1 MPPVTDAG
9 SKPQVCTQWKSRNS
23 STTKSRTSTTK
34 KILGDKVAQ
43 VLQQNTN
50 LSDKNSEA
58 YRTPS
63 EKLKKD
69 PVMALVSKTVATYMF
84 VRHSNGDKRS
94 HKTTDF
100 ASWAKPFFKKK
111 E

>member
-1 MPPVTDAG
+1 MHPVEI
-9 SKPQVCTQWKSRNS
+9 TQLLNYDVQNKHN
-23 STTKSRTSTTK
+23 KN

-50 LSDKNSEA
+50 LSDKISEA

-63 EKLKKD
+63 EKLRKD

-84 VRHSNGDKRS
+84 IRHNNGDKRS
-94 HKTTDF
+94 TDF
-100 ASWAKPFFKKK
+100 ASWAEPFFKKK